1 SPFWKG
7 LLRARQ
13 FFLPHVSFIANCG
26 LAVKFWKDR
35 WLGHAPLK
43 DQFPSLYRIALI
55 RQATIAE
62 VMTSVPPNIAFR
74 RNIVGARAIVW
85 EELCVKLASVQLI
98 DQPDSFSWAL
108 LSLGLYSV
116 KSFYHYL
123 INSD

>member
-1 SPFWKG
+1 
-7 LLRARQ
+7 
-13 FFLPHVSFIANCG
+13 
-26 LAVKFWKDR
+26 
-35 WLGHAPLK
+35 
-43 DQFPSLYRIALI
+43 QFPSLYRIALI

-108 LSLGLYSV
+108 LSLGLWSIGRRTGSV
-116 KSFYHYL
+116 LVPTASVEGQGFLGIRVQLYGDGCMGVLKPVWVARRA
-123 INSD
+123 